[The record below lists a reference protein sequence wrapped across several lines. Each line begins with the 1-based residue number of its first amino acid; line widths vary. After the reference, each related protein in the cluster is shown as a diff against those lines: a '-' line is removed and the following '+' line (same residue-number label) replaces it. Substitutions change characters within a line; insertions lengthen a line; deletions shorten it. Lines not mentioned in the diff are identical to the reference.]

1 MESEYCIKLT
11 LALYK
16 VSKFFPQGEPLK
28 FSIREKANE
37 ILADLIIIFSKN
49 PIEFSREQK
58 KQALDQ
64 ISTNIDIIQGYF
76 EVAKKQGWVKEEN
89 FFVLGK
95 EYDNIKKDVEGHILE
110 REAFKEEPK
119 KDFLQIPLESLKKD
133 RHRKILEILKERGT
147 AQVKNLKEVFPEL
160 SKRTLRRDFEY
171 LLNQGLVERIG
182 DKSKTL
188 YKLK

>member
-1 MESEYCIKLT
+1 
-11 LALYK
+11 
-16 VSKFFPQGEPLK
+16 
-28 FSIREKANE
+28 
-37 ILADLIIIFSKN
+37 
-49 PIEFSREQK
+49 
-58 KQALDQ
+58 
-64 ISTNIDIIQGYF
+64 
-76 EVAKKQGWVKEEN
+76 
-89 FFVLGK
+89 
-95 EYDNIKKDVEGHILE
+95 
-110 REAFKEEPK
+110 
-119 KDFLQIPLESLKKD
+119 LESLKKD